1 MEKEKN
7 YRNRVSRFYNKMF
20 DTQSAYKEM
29 YAFIKEPLREYMH
42 VLEAGTGT
50 GLVAREIAGGV
61 QKVNAVDFSKK
72 MIEKAKSI
80 KHASNINYSCA
91 DIFQLPFKDGSFDA
105 VITAN
110 ILHIIPNPEKA
121 LQEIGRVLK
130 PEGILIAPTFM
141 WKSTNIA
148 GKILKMFMQISNF
161 PIHSQWNTKSYLD
174 FVQSN
179 NFSILKTQYI
189 KANFLIAC
197 IVCKK
202 NTNTL

>member
-7 YRNRVSRFYNKMF
+7 YWNRVSRFYNKMF

-121 LQEIGRVLK
+121 LQEIGRVL
-130 PEGILIAPTFM
+130 P
-141 WKSTNIA
+141 
-148 GKILKMFMQISNF
+148 
-161 PIHSQWNTKSYLD
+161 
-174 FVQSN
+174 
-179 NFSILKTQYI
+179 
-189 KANFLIAC
+189 
-197 IVCKK
+197 
-202 NTNTL
+202 